1 MPGNGLPLRRWL
13 VACVRPA
20 RREARLAV
28 WGGGG
33 TRGAEPGQAAGEVMV
48 EHLGHVVC
56 RADGFRVGRPAPVLG
71 IGDRLEAG
79 RTYLVVPADR
89 LPCGVFTAASLA
101 TLSRGKRQAPAGPRN
116 CPFEYAK
123 DGDGRTVI
131 RVAEEFLVRAV
142 AGGGNAG
149 GRNGKPRGGDGDGD
163 GDGCGSAA
171 LCSTPELRKHY
182 EQLVGAVRGRPW
194 SPRLDTIEERKGR
207 RRLAD
212 VVSPGRLSPAR
223 LLGMGKDKGL
233 SFS

>member
-13 VACVRPA
+13 VACVRPARREA

-56 RADGFRVGRPAPVLG
+56 RADGPAPVLG

-89 LPCGVFTAASLA
+89 LPCGVVTAASLA

-116 CPFEYAK
+116 CPFEYANVSN
-123 DGDGRTVI
+123 T
-131 RVAEEFLVRAV
+131 
-142 AGGGNAG
+142 
-149 GRNGKPRGGDGDGD
+149 
-163 GDGCGSAA
+163 
-171 LCSTPELRKHY
+171 
-182 EQLVGAVRGRPW
+182 
-194 SPRLDTIEERKGR
+194 RLTI
-207 RRLAD
+207 
-212 VVSPGRLSPAR
+212 SNQY
-223 LLGMGKDKGL
+223 
-233 SFS
+233 